1 MNQITQEGERVMVAS
16 QTNLAVDNALGRL
29 GHKTNVR
36 PIRWLGKFA
45 SVDPDPESKP
55 FLEDNVVQSFFL
67 PSIRNECQI
76 AQTEALALRSSWQAI
91 DEFRTNSSDISAQ
104 LESNKAILEELN
116 QQRSTLI
123 VITRLLMQRF
133 NLKKNKNILSQSI
146 SLIEREEWF

>member
-1 MNQITQEGERVMVAS
+1 MVAS

-45 SVDPDPESKP
+45 AIDPDPESKP

-67 PSIRNECQI
+67 PSIQNECQI
-76 AQTEALALRSSWQAI
+76 AQTEALTLRSSWQAI

-104 LESNKAILEELN
+104 MEANKATLEELK
-116 QQRSTLI
+116 QQREYADS
-123 VITRLLMQRF
+123 
-133 NLKKNKNILSQSI
+133 
-146 SLIEREEWF
+146 